1 MGVKM
6 GVAVIAHSLSLSVCY
21 GGRERVC
28 EREKQNEKD
37 KESKNREGESV
48 LDITVTLILSLSPYR
63 ETENAFHVMYSIIVV
78 HACGIYCYLCTA
90 SSCMCIHY
98 CCQQGQMPSSPTS
111 LVFLGDIG

>member
-1 MGVKM
+1 M
-6 GVAVIAHSLSLSVCY
+6 GVAVIAHSLSLSLCVME
-21 GGRERVC
+21 G

-48 LDITVTLILSLSPYR
+48 LDITVTLILSLSLSFCLSPYR